1 MDVPVPFGR
10 FLLAPP
16 APEGAAAR
24 PENPS
29 PPGMLPRP
37 PCRPARP
44 SRAGPEPRQAAGPL
58 HRFP

>member
-16 APEGAAAR
+16 A